1 VDPAGEPPPTT
12 NGPKRSLQSA
22 TLVGAVWSNLSYV
35 GTKILTA
42 LYLGVLARLLV
53 PAEFGAFAA
62 ILVFIS
68 VIELTSD
75 LGMKA
80 TVVYEQ
86 EEGFSRRLDTA
97 FSLNV
102 AMAVLLSAIGVL
114 LAPLVAGFF
123 RLEDHTDLFRLA
135 ALNPLIKGFGN
146 IHDALL
152 LRGMSFERRIKPEL
166 AMVTTRAAVA
176 IPLAAVG
183 VGTESLVIGM
193 LAGTA
198 VWSVL
203 QWRITTFRPRL
214 TLDKSI
220 ARSMASYSSGAVA
233 LSGLAAIGTRL
244 DIIVIGRALGDRAL
258 GLYSVAAR
266 VPELLIDSVAWNL
279 SLVAFPALARK
290 RIADQEGLPS
300 ATAKLMRYYALFAAP
315 LAAGLAVL
323 AGPLVVTLFG
333 SQWRGAAGVATAMAV
348 FTGIGA
354 SAYPLGDVFK
364 ATGKQRV
371 LVILSVAQMPL
382 AAATIIL
389 VAPAGIVAV
398 AWVRVAFVTLQAT
411 LLMILVSRNL
421 RTSPRTFLAAV
432 APAGA
437 AAAGVALGSG
447 AVRLAWPE
455 LSFGPL
461 VVGALAGFAGGVA
474 ALRLLA
480 PGMFGE
486 LSGLVTARTGPRQVA

>member
-1 VDPAGEPPPTT
+1 MGDNSA
-12 NGPKRSLQSA
+12 KRSLQSA

-35 GTKILTA
+35 GTKVLTA
-42 LYLGVLARLLV
+42 LYLAVLARLLV
-53 PAEFGAFAA
+53 PSEFGAFAA

-68 VIELTSD
+68 IIELTSD

-97 FSLNV
+97 FTVNV
-102 AMAVLLSAIGVL
+102 VMAVLLSVAGVL
-114 LAPLVAGFF
+114 LSPLVAEFF

-135 ALNPLIKGFGN
+135 ALNPLVKGFGN

-152 LRGMSFERRIKPEL
+152 LRGMSFQRRIRPEL

-176 IPLAAVG
+176 IPLAVAG

-198 VWSVL
+198 VWTAL
-203 QWRITTFRPRL
+203 QWRITPFRPRL
-214 TLDKSI
+214 TFDRSI
-220 ARSMASYSSGAVA
+220 ARSMAGYSSGAVA
-233 LSGLAAIGTRL
+233 LSGLAAVGTRL
-244 DIIVIGRALGDRAL
+244 DIIVIGRVLGDRAL

-290 RIADQEGLPS
+290 RVADQEGLPG

-333 SQWRGAAGVATAMAV
+333 PQWREAAGVATAMAV

-364 ATGKQRV
+364 ATGKQRL
-371 LVILSVAQMPL
+371 LVTISLAQMPL
-382 AAATIIL
+382 AVATIIL

-398 AWVRVAFVTLQAT
+398 AWVRVGFVTSQAT
-411 LLMILVSRNL
+411 LLLILVSREL
-421 RTSPRTFLAAV
+421 RTSPRTFLAAIG
-432 APAGA
+432 PAGA
-437 AAAGVALGSG
+437 AAAGVALGAG
-447 AVRLAWPE
+447 AVRLAWPD
-455 LSFGPL
+455 LSLAPL
-461 VVGALAGFAGGVA
+461 VVGAVAGFAGGLV
-474 ALRLLA
+474 ALRLFA
-480 PGMFGE
+480 PGMFAE
-486 LSGLVTARTGPRQVA
+486 VSGLFTARARLRQAA